1 MNFFFSSAK
10 VLNIEF
16 YLKSL
21 FVFAVKILFLKEL
34 FFNHFN
40 ILILKIKKHYFN
52 LFLNNKIK
60 KTLKI
65 HVVSRVKRH
74 GHFQST
80 FFFFFSKS
88 NNG

>member
-1 MNFFFSSAK
+1 MNSFNRLFFSSAK

-60 KTLKI
+60 KK
-65 HVVSRVKRH
+65 H
-74 GHFQST
+74 
-80 FFFFFSKS
+80 
-88 NNG
+88 